1 MTWPGVP
8 QIRRLA
14 LEPGDEFLIL
24 ACDGIWDVLTN
35 QQARPACRLCA
46 LCRACTSALAH
57 VFRICLALIFC
68 PDVSHSLLA
77 DIELSQ

>member
-1 MTWPGVP
+1 MP

-24 ACDGIWDVLTN
+24 ACDGIWDVLSN
-35 QQARPACRLCA
+35 QQARPACRPCA
-46 LCRACTSALAH
+46 LCRVCTSALAH
-57 VFRICLALIFC
+57 VLTLCSALIFY

-77 DIELSQ
+77 DIELSR